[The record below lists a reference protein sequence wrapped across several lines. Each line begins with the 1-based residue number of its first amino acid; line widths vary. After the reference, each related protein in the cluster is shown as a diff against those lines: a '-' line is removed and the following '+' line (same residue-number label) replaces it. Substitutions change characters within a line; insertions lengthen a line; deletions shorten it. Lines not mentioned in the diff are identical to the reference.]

1 MSKLILQTDALTKR
15 YRRRTVV
22 DSLALTVERGD
33 IFGFLGQN
41 GAGKSTV
48 IRMALGLVRPTRG
61 RVLLFGH
68 DMARHPLRA
77 LGRVGAIVEAPAFY
91 ENFSG
96 YANLRLLAAMSGGAG
111 QKQIDET
118 LDLVGLLDRARD
130 PVRTYSHGMRQR
142 LGIAQALLPHP
153 EFIILDELTDGLD
166 PQGIHEIRLL
176 LPRLRDELG
185 LTIMLSSHQLFEVE
199 RICNRVAIINE
210 GRLLYQGAVEN
221 LIEAEKLIRITV
233 EPLEE
238 AWQLLSR
245 DSTLSISRNG
255 SSSLYVRMPAEDI
268 PRVNALLVANDIR
281 VLELSPQRATLE
293 DVFMKLTQVRTECR
307 SVTDERHES
316 EKRQER
322 GQAHL
327 PDL

>member
-1 MSKLILQTDALTKR
+1 MWCRTFAAGPITNCDTGMNVLLQTEALTKQ
-15 YRRRTVV
+15 YGRRKVV
-22 DSLALTVERGD
+22 DDLSLSVERGD

-68 DMARHPLRA
+68 DMGRHPLQA

-96 YANLRLLAAMSGGAG
+96 YANLHLFAAMSGGAER
-111 QKQIDET
+111 KQIEQS
-118 LDLVGLLDRARD
+118 LELVGLKERGKDK
-130 PVRTYSHGMRQR
+130 VVTYSHGMRQR

-153 EFIILDELTDGLD
+153 EFIILDEPTDGLD

-185 LTIMLSSHQLFEVE
+185 LTIMLSSHLLFEVE
-199 RICNRVAIINE
+199 RICNRVAIID
-210 GRLLYQGAVEN
+210 GGKLLYQGAIQDLVSSER
-221 LIEAEKLIRITV
+221 LIKITV

-238 AWQLLSR
+238 ACGLLSR
-245 DSTLSISRNG
+245 ELAISVSRNG
-255 SSSLYVRMPAEDI
+255 SNSLYLRMRDEDI
-268 PRVNALLVANDIR
+268 PRVNALLVANKIN
-281 VLELSPQRATLE
+281 VMELAPQRATLE
-293 DVFMKLTQVRTECR
+293 EVFLALTGPGVAPF
-307 SVTDERHES
+307 S
-316 EKRQER
+316 
-322 GQAHL
+322 L
-327 PDL
+327 P